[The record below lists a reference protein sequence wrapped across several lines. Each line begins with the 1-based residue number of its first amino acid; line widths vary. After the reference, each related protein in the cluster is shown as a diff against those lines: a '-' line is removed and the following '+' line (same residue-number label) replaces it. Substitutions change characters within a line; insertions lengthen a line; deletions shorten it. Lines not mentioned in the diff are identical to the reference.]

1 MSKKPVKYINN
12 RDLLI
17 EIHKSK
23 NSYSSFSSPDYNTF
37 DIILDDIANIN
48 QETIDAAKQNK
59 AKRLSIRAFE
69 DAKLTDPTV
78 KLADVEV
85 DPSTFSTDEL
95 IFRIMTFDHIPDAPG
110 RKKSIKSI
118 ADTKER
124 VNFPPFIHVKLTT
137 DGELQIVGKSHWK
150 GDINEGKF
158 SCTHGQMTNDYALM
172 LMKLCE
178 KYTSRGNLRKYT
190 YTDEMQSEAILQ
202 LTQAGLKFNEFKSDN
217 PFSFLTTTIHNAVL
231 RVLNAEKNIQNI
243 RDDLLEFH
251 DLNPSYTR
259 TIDNEFESDIRR
271 ELDL

>member
-23 NSYSSFSSPDYNTF
+23 NSYSSFSSSEYNSF
-37 DIILDDIANIN
+37 NLILDDIGKID
-48 QETIDAAKQNK
+48 QEAIDTAKRNK
-59 AKRLSIRAFE
+59 AKRMAIME
-69 DAKLTDPTV
+69 CEKAKLVTPTAKLIDFEIDPETIPTTD
-78 KLADVEV
+78 
-85 DPSTFSTDEL
+85 L
-95 IFRIMTFDHIPDAPG
+95 IFRIMTYDHIPDAPG
-110 RKKSIKSI
+110 RKKSIKTI

-124 VNFPPFIHVKLTT
+124 VNFPPFIHVKF
-137 DGELQIVGKSHWK
+137 DSNNELIVVGKSHWE

-158 SCTHGQMTNDYALM
+158 SATHGQMTNEYALM

-178 KYTSRGNLRKYT
+178 KYTSKGNLRKYT
-190 YTDEMQSEAILQ
+190 YTDEMQGEAILQ
-202 LTQAGLKFNEFKSDN
+202 LAQAGLKFNEFKSDN
-217 PFSFLTTTIHNAVL
+217 PFSFLTSTIHNAIL

-259 TIDNEFESDIRR
+259 TIDNEFESDVRR